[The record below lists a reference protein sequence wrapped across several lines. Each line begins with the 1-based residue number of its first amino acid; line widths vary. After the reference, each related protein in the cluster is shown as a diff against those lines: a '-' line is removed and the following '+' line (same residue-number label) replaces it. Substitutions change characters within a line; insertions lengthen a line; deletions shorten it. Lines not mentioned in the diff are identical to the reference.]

1 MQGLSTK
8 TGSFVLEDIAECIL
22 FVSSM
27 SMNFFEILTA
37 SAKPQNDSGMSL
49 RVITVVARAQPVAI
63 SRGNPKPG
71 QGLEVE
77 VHSIEYNKLQ
87 FRQCF

>member
-1 MQGLSTK
+1 MLAD
-8 TGSFVLEDIAECIL
+8 VAEYIL

-27 SMNFFEILTA
+27 SMNFFKILTA
-37 SAKPQNDSGMSL
+37 SAKPQNDSKVSL
-49 RVITVVARAQPVAI
+49 QVHAVIAKARPVAI

-77 VHSIEYNKLQ
+77 
-87 FRQCF
+87 C

>member
-1 MQGLSTK
+1 MQISHLSQHI
-8 TGSFVLEDIAECIL
+8 SQL

-49 RVITVVARAQPVAI
+49 RVITVIARAQPVAI

-77 VHSIEYNKLQ
+77 YIALLNGN
-87 FRQCF
+87 F